1 LHIQIAGIATA
12 NFRPLPTDASNH
24 FSLSLAVLIKA
35 ATTDVAAGLVSFF
48 LYGKVLNL
56 KTPLLYLKI
65 FLLKLVSNDI
75 SPNMCLADK

>member
-48 LYGKVLNL
+48 LYGKVG
-56 KTPLLYLKI
+56 TTSSSVVDPLLELG
-65 FLLKLVSNDI
+65 DI
-75 SPNMCLADK
+75 AKVYVLTFS